1 MTLKGHLSVIWLMNS
16 VSAMF
21 FMLLILDIMSFFTI
35 LLFGSA
41 IGFIAFFLT
50 DGVFYV
56 DLASVDLLG
65 LLSTYGAAI
74 IIGTIFSYNNTLMEK
89 DKSLTMKMLVGSIAH
104 ELRTPLSAIKLD
116 ADTLSHYLPYYQQA
130 YTLAKESN
138 LPLPK
143 LDKDECE
150 TLGDIPQ
157 NLQSLS
163 RNAQTI
169 IDMLLTNLNEATANR
184 KIEKCSMKECVE
196 EALRTYP
203 FCLHKNSILTHD
215 ISWLKVVHPD

>member
-1 MTLKGHLSVIWLMNS
+1 MNS

-89 DKSLTMKMLVGSIAH
+89 DKSLTMNMLVG
-104 ELRTPLSAIKLD
+104 
-116 ADTLSHYLPYYQQA
+116 
-130 YTLAKESN
+130 
-138 LPLPK
+138 
-143 LDKDECE
+143 
-150 TLGDIPQ
+150 
-157 NLQSLS
+157 
-163 RNAQTI
+163 
-169 IDMLLTNLNEATANR
+169 
-184 KIEKCSMKECVE
+184 
-196 EALRTYP
+196 
-203 FCLHKNSILTHD
+203 
-215 ISWLKVVHPD
+215 